1 MFGQMF
7 LQLGWTFTRGG
18 AEMTGDHPE
27 AALVGLVAA
36 PHQVL
41 PLLLLP
47 DLLVALQVSPEVVR
61 LDKPFPAL
69 RRGTSRKIII
79 IM

>member
-7 LQLGWTFTRGG
+7 LQLGWAFTRGG

-27 AALVGLVAA
+27 AALVQLVAA

-41 PLLLLP
+41 PLLP
-47 DLLVALQVSPEVVR
+47 GPLVALQVSPEVVR

-69 RRGTSRKIII
+69 RRGTSRKTIIK
-79 IM
+79 M